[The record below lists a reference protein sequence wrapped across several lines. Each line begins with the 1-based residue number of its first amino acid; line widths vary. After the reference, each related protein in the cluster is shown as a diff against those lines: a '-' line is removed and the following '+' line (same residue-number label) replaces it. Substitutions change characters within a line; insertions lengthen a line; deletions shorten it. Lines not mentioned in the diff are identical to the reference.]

1 MLMLIFERKP
11 LEQILDAVKEKK
23 RILVLGC
30 GTCPSVRLAGGER
43 EVAMLG
49 SQLKIVLGDSVEI
62 LEATPRR
69 QCDPEFFEEVKELAA
84 GTDQVLSLAC
94 GMGVQLAAEHLKIP
108 AFPVNNTMCVGTPLE
123 QGVWMERCRACG
135 DCIVHQYGGICPIA
149 RCAKSLLNGPCG
161 GSQKGKC
168 EVSPDIPCVWQ
179 EIYDRFKELGQLES
193 LNEVKPPKKWAVS
206 HYGSPRRVVR
216 EDLRIEPE
224 KQ

>member
-1 MLMLIFERKP
+1 MLIFARKP
-11 LEQILDAVKEKK
+11 FEQILEAVKGKNP
-23 RILVLGC
+23 ILVLGC

-43 EVAMLG
+43 EVAVLA
-49 SQLKIVLGDSVEI
+49 SQLKIALGAKLEV

-84 GTDQVLSLAC
+84 GSAQILSLAC
-94 GMGVQLAAEHLKIP
+94 GMGVQLAAEHLRKP
-108 AFPVNNTMCVGTPLE
+108 AFPVNNTMCIGTPLE

-135 DCIVHQYGGICPIA
+135 DCIVHLYGGICPVA

-179 EIYDRFKELGQLES
+179 EIYDRLKELGELDL
-193 LNEVKPPKKWAVS
+193 LNEIKLPKNWAVS
-206 HYGSPRRVVR
+206 HYGSPRKVIR
-216 EDLRIEPE
+216 EDLKIEPSGG